1 MHPMPPPP
9 ENNTA
14 ANSPA
19 SSPLIVAD
27 NISAYRRGFA
37 VVRDVSLQ
45 VERGDFTTIVG
56 PNGAGKTTLLKCLLG
71 LSPTD
76 SGTVRRAEGIK
87 IGYAP
92 QNFFADYVFP
102 LTASAFLSLRNRA
115 SAADIADIAAET
127 DIESALPKPLH
138 LLSGGELQRV
148 LIARALLR
156 RPDVLALDEPA
167 QNLDIGG
174 QTALYQLL
182 SRLYERRRMSIL
194 MVSHD
199 LHMVMA
205 ATKKVVCMYH
215 HICCSGEPHHVA
227 QHPEFVAL
235 LGDDMAKM
243 TAVYHHTHDHRHDN
257 D

>member
-1 MHPMPPPP
+1 MSLCKWSGATSPPSSAP
-9 ENNTA
+9 TA
-14 ANSPA
+14 P
-19 SSPLIVAD
+19 
-27 NISAYRRGFA
+27 
-37 VVRDVSLQ
+37 
-45 VERGDFTTIVG
+45 
-56 PNGAGKTTLLKCLLG
+56 GKTTLLKCLLG

-205 ATKKVVCMYH
+205 ATKKWCACIIIFAVPASRIMWRKT
-215 HICCSGEPHHVA
+215 
-227 QHPEFVAL
+227 PEFVAL